1 VPINVIVDTGAQ
13 GSIGNMALYN
23 RLRSNRSLGDTEM
36 TDINGASMSGQL
48 RLARRLDLGRA
59 RVENFPVLFADS
71 QAFHTLGLGD
81 EPALVLG
88 MEELKLFRR
97 VAIDFKSRR
106 VLFDLP
112 PEAEMPNLFNMTTE
126 RGSQRTRPL

>member
-1 VPINVIVDTGAQ
+1 
-13 GSIGNMALYN
+13 
-23 RLRSNRSLGDTEM
+23 
-36 TDINGASMSGQL
+36 MSGQL

-97 VAIDFKSRR
+97 VAIDFKTRR

-112 PEAEMPNLFNMTTE
+112 PEAEMPNLFSMTTE